1 MNYFDEVKK
10 ITNLGIPD
18 SLLISLVFE
27 MSRFLDKK
35 YTNAIHLIQRE
46 QNVVID
52 TPTRKVLRKK
62 FYYGSYCSLE
72 TSYKIP
78 MCDFTHEDVEIAF
91 EDCYYRLNKY
101 SPEKI
106 IASMKKRLDDLKNNI
121 ESDNYM
127 DLWLKHYDTKR
138 ANKLYSFVAFR
149 LDQQVF
155 SASGYNENIITD
167 FILKTYNS
175 LENYR
180 YFAIIVQGE
189 IFNKNNECITWNLL
203 YKSGIYAENF
213 INYTEKFFP
222 FHKDTQINNLI
233 AFLEERNIKN
243 ASTLAETFYSGIS
256 TGYKYEDC
264 YISDNQDCKI
274 LIYKK
279 IELDNSNVPCPSC
292 NTTIQS
298 GNSYPEIFLRSWECK
313 NPSCPDRSKSGRGKR
328 FDEYGVYRYF
338 KLVEN
343 DKDNLIAPELYQS
356 FRRDIF
362 NHKNDWIEF
371 LIKEYT
377 FSKEKI
383 YMCNCNIKK
392 TFNRSVINPEINSL
406 HTPKNAAIDY
416 KSLPIVI
423 FYEGVLNNTVF
434 KSGKVILKNNLEI
447 INDNSS
453 HYLQEL
459 EPGQI
464 GTAITSP
471 PYYNAREYSQWSTML
486 MYFVD
491 MIINC
496 KAIFNTLAL
505 DSYYLYN
512 IGDIVSEDNIF
523 VVSNMSKHRVQ
534 LGFLSSMIFEIA
546 GYTLTGNIIWDKGEV
561 QSKRSSTVNL
571 TSGYVKCINCYEHIL
586 VFRKGKYE
594 KLSNS
599 VEAITPVIKINSK
612 GENTYK
618 HTAPYPL
625 ELVELIKP
633 YINSN
638 LYILDP
644 FLGSGTTLKW
654 CKKNHYKGI
663 GTELNKAYF
672 ELCKENISGINEQLN
687 FFDKSE

>member
-1 MNYFDEVKK
+1 MNYFNEVKK
-10 ITNLGIPD
+10 ITNLDIPD
-18 SLLISLVFE
+18 SLLTSLVFE
-27 MSRFLDKK
+27 ISRFLDKQYTASVQSIQKK
-35 YTNAIHLIQRE
+35 Y
-46 QNVVID
+46 NVVID
-52 TPTRKVLRKK
+52 SPTRKIMRKK
-62 FYYGSYCSLE
+62 FYYGDFCSLE
-72 TSYKIP
+72 SPYSISKCTYEQEYIDK
-78 MCDFTHEDVEIAF
+78 AF
-91 EDCYYRLNKY
+91 EDCYQRLNTY
-101 SPEKI
+101 DPEKI
-106 IASMKKRLDDLKNNI
+106 ISSMKKRLEDLKNNV
-121 ESDNYM
+121 ESDSNM
-127 DLWLKHYDTKR
+127 DTWLKYYDTRR

-149 LDQQVF
+149 LDQDIF
-155 SASGYNENIITD
+155 SSSDYNENIITD
-167 FILKTYNS
+167 FIAKTYEG

-180 YFAIIVQGE
+180 YLAIIVQGE
-189 IFNKNNECITWNLL
+189 IYNKRNECITWNLL

-222 FHKDTQINNLI
+222 FHKEKQINSLI
-233 AFLEERNIKN
+233 SFLEERHIYN
-243 ASTLAETFYSGIS
+243 ATTLAEHFYSGMS
-256 TGYKYEDC
+256 TGFKYEDC

-343 DKDNLIAPELYQS
+343 DEGNLISTDLYQA

-362 NHKNDWIEF
+362 NHENDWMEF

-383 YMCNCNIKK
+383 FMCNCQI
-392 TFNRSVINPEINSL
+392 TQSFNRTLVNPDIESMSF
-406 HTPKNAAIDY
+406 PKNSASTYD
-416 KSLPIVI
+416 KLPIVD
-423 FYEGVLNNTVF
+423 FYKGILNNTQF
-434 KSGKVILKNNLEI
+434 STGKVKLKEELEI

-453 HYLQEL
+453 YYLQQL
-459 EPGQI
+459 KPGQI

-491 MIINC
+491 MLINC
-496 KAIFNTLAL
+496 KAIFNTLA
-505 DSYYLYN
+505 DNSYYLYN
-512 IGDIVSEDNIF
+512 IGDIVSEDNIY
-523 VVSNMSKHRVQ
+523 VASNMSKHRVQ

-571 TSGYVKCINCYEHIL
+571 ISGYVKCVNCYEHIL

-599 VEAITPVIKINSK
+599 VEQITPVIKINSK

-625 ELVELIKP
+625 ELVELVRP
-633 YINSN
+633 YINKK

-654 CKKNHYKGI
+654 CKNNHFKGI
-663 GTELNKAYF
+663 GTELNKVYY
-672 ELCKENISGINEQLN
+672 ELCKENINGVNEQLS
-687 FFDKSE
+687 FFDNPQ